1 MDSNKPAVLHPAIS
15 GAFTPVGAV
24 VGDVV
29 DGIVDKVVGH
39 YVGEMTGDAINNG
52 ALNIQWTI

>member
-1 MDSNKPAVLHPAIS
+1 MDSNKPAVLHLAIS

-29 DGIVDKVVGH
+29 DKAVGH
-39 YVGEMTGDAINNG
+39 YVGEMTGDTINNG
-52 ALNIQWTI
+52 ARN

>member
-15 GAFTPVGAV
+15 GAFTPVGAI

-29 DGIVDKVVGH
+29 GNVVDGVVGH
-39 YVGEMTGDAINNG
+39 YVGEMPGDAINNG
-52 ALNIQWTI
+52 VFN